1 MSDLPTHVEIHEEGP
16 REGFQIEPGPISSTD
31 KIKLIEALAE
41 TGLHH
46 IQAASFVSPRI
57 VPGWADAEDVVAGFT
72 PREGVHYIALWF
84 NANGLNRALVFR
96 NKLTVSGSIALTAS
110 EAFTKKNLHRSH
122 AENVEAMKKQTA
134 LHLENNVEVRRIGVM
149 AAFGCNYQG
158 DIAPAQVVS
167 TLEDGLAIAEEAG
180 ADIKYFSLADT
191 MGRATPMRIE
201 RVLGDVRSRW
211 PEMAISLHLHDT
223 RGLAVAN
230 AHAGLKMGVT
240 QFDSTVGG
248 LGGCPFAGQPKA
260 AGNICTE
267 ELVLLCEEMSIDTG
281 VDLDALIEVGRMAEE
296 NVGHQLPSEL
306 IHAGSLDAFRR
317 RAEAQLRARSQPLGY
332 FKARREVGPGR
343 QAAGTRPAAAS
354 ISRICRAAVAR
365 SASSS
370 RDATSSSSAC
380 ARSPRNRNGFS
391 KNLRATSSGFCPSS
405 TQSGICLPRRLGWM

>member
-267 ELVLLCEEMSIDTG
+267 ELVLLCEEMGIDTG

-296 NVGHQLPSEL
+296 IVGHQLPSEL

-365 SASSS
+365 SASS
-370 RDATSSSSAC
+370 RHDATSSSSAC

-405 TQSGICLPRRLGWM
+405 TQSGICLPRRLGRM